1 MGPLVAALALMAGG
15 EWSPRRAADYLDA
28 RQKVWNVWPRANRGG
43 SGPCLA
49 CHGGLHYALARPALR
64 RALNEDAP
72 APYETAILDG
82 VRRRL
87 TQAQGTEAVLAALV
101 LARRGVMDADTE
113 QAFERL
119 WKLQTPEGAWA
130 WLTPGEDPWEQPE
143 SVYYGAALA
152 ALAAGEAPGDYQS
165 RAGIRV
171 NLDALRAYLA
181 GRQSGQPLHNRLA
194 LLWASTVLRGT
205 LPESARQAIVK
216 EVLSRQESD
225 GGWTIAS
232 LGPWRA
238 HAAAPPSS
246 GSSAYATALVA
257 FVLQRAGART
267 GTALDWLRSHQD
279 PAGYWEA
286 VSMNKPHPEDSVE
299 RHFMREAATALAA
312 LALLEAR

>member
-1 MGPLVAALALMAGG
+1 MMVAG

-28 RQKVWNVWPRANRGG
+28 RQEAWNAWPRASRGG

-64 RALNEDAP
+64 RALKEGAP
-72 APYETAILDG
+72 AQYETAILDG

-87 TQAQGTEAVLAALV
+87 AQPQGAEAVLAALV

-113 QAFERL
+113 RAFERL
-119 WKLQTPEGAWA
+119 WKLQTPQGAWSWPA
-130 WLTPGEDPWEQPE
+130 PGEDPWEQPE

-152 ALAAGEAPGDYQS
+152 GLAVGEAPSDYQA
-165 RAGIRV
+165 RPTIRG
-171 NLDALRAYLA
+171 NIQALQAYLA
-181 GRQSGQPLHNRLA
+181 RERQAQPLHNRLV
-194 LLWASTVLRGT
+194 LLWASARLRGT
-205 LPESARQAIVK
+205 LSPAEKSALVDEALRK
-216 EVLSRQESD
+216 QEAD
-225 GGWTIAS
+225 GGWTVAS
-232 LGPWRA
+232 LGPWRT

-257 FVLQRAGART
+257 FVLQRAGARMRP
-267 GTALDWLRSHQD
+267 ALDWLRSHQD
-279 PAGYWEA
+279 AAGYWEA
-286 VSMNKPHPEDSVE
+286 VSMNKRHPEDSFE